1 VTSIARLRGPR
12 TPSWSTR
19 LSPTLYPVALALV
32 GAGAIGLISGA
43 VALGEDLDQAATL
56 ISLGGGFSVAAAAIL
71 RIVPRPELRRAPIVF
86 SMATLWF
93 LTLMTCAA
101 VMHLIT
107 SSVDS
112 LDVAIFESMA
122 AATTTAMT
130 TLEPEGL
137 DKGVLLYRAG
147 TQWVAGA
154 GALLLAI
161 VVVPLVSGAR
171 EPGLVVSGNPLNPG
185 GTGGVRRILR
195 IYVGFSSAIFVAYI
209 AAGMPS
215 FDALAHMMT
224 TVSTGGLSTRND
236 SIGAFDSAP
245 IEWVAG
251 IGSAI
256 AGISLVA
263 VWWVLSGDR
272 RSIRRGAELKVYVGV
287 LAIATSLLFL
297 SFADDLGAGEA
308 ARAAFVT
315 TASAMS
321 TTGFVTIPWSV
332 FGSGAQA
339 MLLLLV
345 GIGAMTGS
353 AGGGFSYQ
361 RVILVLRSASR
372 ELGRQLHPASVQVV
386 KVGGE
391 VVDERRIERLH
402 GFLITFIVTG
412 AVGATAVALADQ
424 GVGTA
429 AAIEL
434 TEAALVTGGP
444 TVGEASSPTV
454 ADLGAVS
461 HIALSVVMLLGRMAI
476 YPVLLAV
483 MTLARRMRE
492 TARDAHFTRKIR

>member
-1 VTSIARLRGPR
+1 
-12 TPSWSTR
+12 
-19 LSPTLYPVALALV
+19 
-32 GAGAIGLISGA
+32 
-43 VALGEDLDQAATL
+43 
-56 ISLGGGFSVAAAAIL
+56 
-71 RIVPRPELRRAPIVF
+71 
-86 SMATLWF
+86 
-93 LTLMTCAA
+93 
-101 VMHLIT
+101 
-107 SSVDS
+107 
-112 LDVAIFESMA
+112 
-122 AATTTAMT
+122 
-130 TLEPEGL
+130 
-137 DKGVLLYRAG
+137 
-147 TQWVAGA
+147 
-154 GALLLAI
+154 
-161 VVVPLVSGAR
+161 
-171 EPGLVVSGNPLNPG
+171 
-185 GTGGVRRILR
+185 
-195 IYVGFSSAIFVAYI
+195 
-209 AAGMPS
+209 
-215 FDALAHMMT
+215 
-224 TVSTGGLSTRND
+224 
-236 SIGAFDSAP
+236 
-245 IEWVAG
+245 
-251 IGSAI
+251 
-256 AGISLVA
+256 
-263 VWWVLSGDR
+263 
-272 RSIRRGAELKVYVGV
+272 
-287 LAIATSLLFL
+287 
-297 SFADDLGAGEA
+297 
-308 ARAAFVT
+308 
-315 TASAMS
+315 MS